1 MLDKKTLRSIF
12 LGAAGCIVLYW
23 LLHSTERVRA
33 VYNMMLELL
42 HPFTVGAALAFILN
56 VPMRAVERQIRR
68 GYDGKGTRIIALIL
82 TIVLVALVFAF
93 IFYLLIPQLEN
104 TAQTIAV
111 QLPPFIKKV
120 DSCVRDF
127 LMEHPELGE
136 WLMENTDVESMNWNA
151 LFQQAVDIVGTGI
164 HKVLGGAVTAVGG
177 VINGLIGIFVSM
189 IFGLYCLSNKEHLA
203 RQGRL
208 LLYAYLPEHWAD
220 ETIRILRIA
229 NSTFSNFISGQC
241 IEVLILGSMF
251 AVSMYLF
258 QMPYVPLVSVL
269 VAVTAFIPIVG
280 AWIGCVLG
288 AFFILVNDP
297 MQAVWFVILF
307 LILQQIENNL
317 IYPRV
322 VGTSIGLPSM
332 WVLFAVTVGGTLM
345 GVAGMILMIPLFSVV
360 YTVLREYAV
369 RRVGV
374 RKIDPD
380 KLRDHPPELRSKFK
394 EKREVARKKR
404 EAKRAAELAEMMKQ
418 KLHFPDND
426 RNSGD
431 NKQ

>member
-23 LLHSTERVRA
+23 LLHSTEHVRA
-33 VYNMMLELL
+33 VYDMMVDLL

-56 VPMRAVERQIRR
+56 VPMRAVERQIRK
-68 GYDGKGTRIIALIL
+68 GYDGKGTRMIALIVTFIL
-82 TIVLVALVFAF
+82 VLLVFAF
-93 IFYLLIPQLEN
+93 IFYLLIPQLED
-104 TAQTIAV
+104 TAKTIAV

-120 DSCVRDF
+120 DGGVREF
-127 LMEHPELGE
+127 LVNHPELGE
-136 WLMENTDVESMNWNA
+136 WLMKNTDLASMNWNA
-151 LFQQAVDIVGTGI
+151 LFQQTLDIVGSGI
-164 HKVLGGAVTAVGG
+164 HKVLDGAVTAVGG
-177 VINGLIGIFVSM
+177 VINSLISVFVSL
-189 IFGLYCLSNKEHLA
+189 IFGLYCLSNKERLA

-208 LLYAYLPEHWAD
+208 LLYAYLPERWAD
-220 ETIRILRIA
+220 ETVRILRIA

-241 IEVLILGSMF
+241 IEVLILGCMF
-251 AVSMYLF
+251 AVGMSIF
-258 QMPYVPLVSVL
+258 KMPYVPLVSVL

-297 MQAVWFVILF
+297 MQAMWFVVLF
-307 LILQQIENNL
+307 LVLQEIENNL
-317 IYPRV
+317 VYPRV

-360 YTVLREYAV
+360 YTVLREYAM
-369 RRVGV
+369 RRVEV
-374 RKIDPD
+374 RNIDSD
-380 KLRDHPPELRSKFK
+380 KLRDHPPELKSKFK

-404 EAKRAAELAEMMKQ
+404 EAKRTAELAEMMKQ

-426 RNSGD
+426 KKSG
-431 NKQ
+431 NNQK

>member
-12 LGAAGCIVLYW
+12 LGTAGCIVLYW
-23 LLHSTERVRA
+23 LLHSTERVKA
-33 VYNMMLELL
+33 VYGMMIELL
-42 HPFTVGAALAFILN
+42 HPFIVGAALAFILN
-56 VPMRAVERQIRR
+56 VPMRAFERHIRKV
-68 GYDGKGTRIIALIL
+68 YDGKGTRMMA
-82 TIVLVALVFAF
+82 IVMTFIMVVLVFAF
-93 IFYLLIPQLEN
+93 IFYLLIPQLEE
-104 TAQTIAV
+104 TAKTIAV
-111 QLPPFIKKV
+111 QFPLFIKKL
-120 DSCVRDF
+120 DGAARDF
-127 LMEHPELGE
+127 MMDHPELGE
-136 WLMENTDVESMNWNA
+136 WLMENTNLVSLDWSA

-164 HKVLGGAVTAVGG
+164 HKFLDGAVTAVGG
-177 VINGLIGIFVSM
+177 VINSLIGIFVSM
-189 IFGLYCLSNKEHLA
+189 IFGLYCLSNKERLA

-208 LLYAYLPEHWAD
+208 LLYAYLPERWAD
-220 ETIRILRIA
+220 ETVRILRIA

-258 QMPYVPLVSVL
+258 KMPYVPLVSVL

-297 MQAVWFVILF
+297 MQAVWFVVLF
-307 LILQQIENNL
+307 LVLQQIENNL
-317 IYPRV
+317 VYPRV

-332 WVLFAVTVGGTLM
+332 WVLFAVSIGGTLM

-360 YTVLREYAV
+360 YTVLREYAL
-369 RRVGV
+369 RRVEH

-380 KLRDHPPELRSKFK
+380 KLRDHPPELKSKFK

-404 EAKRAAELAEMMKQ
+404 EAKRAAEIAEMMKQ
-418 KLHFPDND
+418 KLRFPEND
-426 RNSGD
+426 KKSGD
-431 NKQ
+431 QK